1 MVDVADPETAPF
13 SVVDKPAPDAVV
25 GSAVEETKTVVDPP
39 ATVDP
44 LKNVVVGKGVVVG
57 GGGTLGSR
65 LSTRNISPS
74 DSITTIV
81 PVASLTSEYRPTDSG
96 TIDNRRSGPPMFIGT
111 LKFTSCVPTNTSTS
125 SVGKSGEWKLT
136 ASPSA
141 ITDTPLKHANAL
153 PTHGSSVPLI
163 DSRPSVVFRRSNV
176 PNLENTK
183 LNPSNVVIC
192 PGPRAN
198 ADDHAPSR
206 LAAGVSANEQ
216 SCPSH
221 PLVH

>member
-1 MVDVADPETAPF
+1 MFPRISDALRSHVPNSPVTFRHVYTTHTNCVVGACVDVVCGKPVDPIMVDVADPETAPF

-25 GSAVEETKTVVDPP
+25 DSAVEETTTVVDPP

-163 DSRPSVVFRRSNV
+163 DSRPSVVFRR
-176 PNLENTK
+176 
-183 LNPSNVVIC
+183 
-192 PGPRAN
+192 
-198 ADDHAPSR
+198 
-206 LAAGVSANEQ
+206 
-216 SCPSH
+216 
-221 PLVH
+221 